1 MIPRHSDWAKNL
13 HTMITKTLPFLLL
26 ATCFLTTALPAQQ
39 GLLGEYFDGKNFE
52 KKVLTRTDAQINF
65 VWDNVAPAPGID
77 AHVFSV
83 RWTTKIQTPETGTY
97 VFRAHV
103 DDGIRV
109 KVNGQTVIDAWG
121 LHDSE
126 RVSGQIHLEANRQY
140 DLQVEY
146 FNALFEGEI
155 QLYWQLPSEKPVFG
169 GLLGYNDHLIDKR
182 FFSLPTPPP
191 TNVTPPKPAP
201 KPPKKPAVPAPAP
214 PQQPKPKPAPV
225 AKDTLE
231 KYLPK
236 NVLFVKS
243 KSTMLPE
250 SEPELDRLAGF
261 LLRNPKYRLSI
272 EGHTDHVGDSAKN
285 LILSEERAQT
295 VAAYLIQKGIDGQRI
310 TAKGYGDTRPLVL
323 DPAGKPNPK
332 NRRVEFEI
340 QE

>member
-1 MIPRHSDWAKNL
+1 MIA
-13 HTMITKTLPFLLL
+13 KTLFSVLSI
-26 ATCFLTTALPAQQ
+26 TCFSIITLQAQS
-39 GLLGEYFDGKNFE
+39 GLVGEYFDGKNFE
-52 KKVLTRTDAQINF
+52 KKVMTRTDAQINF
-65 VWDNVAPAPGID
+65 VWNNVAPAPGID

-83 RWTTKIQTPETGTY
+83 RWTGKIQTPETGSY
-97 VFRAHV
+97 LFRAHV

-109 KVNGQTVIDAWG
+109 KMNGQMVIDAWG

-126 RVSGQIHLEANRQY
+126 RISGQIYLEANRQY
-140 DLQVEY
+140 DLTVEY

-169 GLLGYNDHLIDKR
+169 GLLGYNDHLIYKR
-182 FFSLPTPPP
+182 FFTLPTLPADV
-191 TNVTPPKPAP
+191 VTPPKSTQ
-201 KPPKKPAVPAPAP
+201 KSPPKKTAQVKKVEA
-214 PQQPKPKPAPV
+214 KPAPV

-272 EGHTDHVGDSAKN
+272 AGHTDHVGDPGKN
-285 LILSEERAQT
+285 MILSEERAQT
-295 VAAYLIQKGIDGQRI
+295 VATYLTQKGIVAQRI
-310 TAKGYGDTRPLVL
+310 TAKGYGDTRPLVR
-323 DPAGKPNPK
+323 DAAGQPNEK

-340 QE
+340 RE

>member
-1 MIPRHSDWAKNL
+1 
-13 HTMITKTLPFLLL
+13 MITKTLFSLLSI
-26 ATCFLTTALPAQQ
+26 ACFSLITLHAQS
-39 GLLGEYFDGKNFE
+39 GLQGEYFDGQNFE
-52 KKVLTRTDAQINF
+52 RKVMTRTDAQINF
-65 VWDNVAPAPGID
+65 VWNNVAPAPGID
-77 AHVFSV
+77 AQVFSV
-83 RWTTKIQTPETGTY
+83 RWTGKIQTPETGTY
-97 VFRAHV
+97 LFRAHV

-126 RVSGQIHLEANRQY
+126 RVSGQVYLEANRQY
-140 DLQVEY
+140 DLLVEY

-182 FFSLPTPPP
+182 FFTPHA
-191 TNVTPPKPAP
+191 TPPKSAP
-201 KPPKKPAVPAPAP
+201 KPPKKQPAQAPSATKKAEA
-214 PQQPKPKPAPV
+214 KPTPV

-243 KSTMLPE
+243 KSAMLPE

-272 EGHTDHVGDSAKN
+272 AGHTDHVGDPGKN

-295 VAAYLIQKGIDGQRI
+295 VAAYLTKKGVVAQRI
-310 TAKGYGDTRPLVL
+310 TAKGYGDTRPLVRS
-323 DPAGKPNPK
+323 ATGQPNEK

>member
-1 MIPRHSDWAKNL
+1 MN
-13 HTMITKTLPFLLL
+13 TKLL
-26 ATCFLTTALPAQQ
+26 AALLAATCLSAPALRAQP
-39 GLLGEYFDGKNFE
+39 GLVGEYFDGKNFE
-52 KKVLTRTDAQINF
+52 RKMLTRTDAQINF
-65 VWDNVAPAPGID
+65 VWDNVPPAPGID

-83 RWTTKIQTPETGTY
+83 RWTGKIQTPETGTY

-109 KVNGQTVIDAWG
+109 KVNGQMVIDAWG

-126 RVSGQIHLEANRQY
+126 RVMGQIKLEANRQY

-182 FFSLPTPPP
+182 FFTLPTPAAPP
-191 TNVTPPKPAP
+191 MKPPPPAPQPPKKQAAPTPKPPQKAEAKPAP
-201 KPPKKPAVPAPAP
+201 I
-214 PQQPKPKPAPV
+214 

-243 KSTMLPE
+243 KSAMLPE
-250 SEPELDRLAGF
+250 SQPELDRLAGF

-272 EGHTDHVGDSAKN
+272 EGHTDRVGDSGKN
-285 LILSEERAQT
+285 LVLSEQRAQT
-295 VAAYLIQKGIDGQRI
+295 VAAYLTQKGVVTQRI
-310 TAKGYGDTRPLVL
+310 TAKGFGDTRPLVR
-323 DPAGKPNPK
+323 DAAGQPNPQ
-332 NRRVEFEI
+332 NRRVEFVI

>member
-1 MIPRHSDWAKNL
+1 M
-13 HTMITKTLPFLLL
+13 
-26 ATCFLTTALPAQQ
+26 
-39 GLLGEYFDGKNFE
+39 
-52 KKVLTRTDAQINF
+52 TRTDAQINF
-65 VWDNVAPAPGID
+65 VWNNVAPAPGMD

-83 RWTTKIQTPETGTY
+83 RWTGKIQTPETGTY
-97 VFRAHV
+97 LFRAHV

-109 KVNGQTVIDAWG
+109 KVNGQMVINAWG

-126 RVSGQIHLEANRQY
+126 RVSGQIQLEANRQY
-140 DLQVEY
+140 DLTVEY

-169 GLLGYNDHLIDKR
+169 GLLGYNDRIIDKR
-182 FFSLPTPPP
+182 FFTLPTLPAAV
-191 TNVTPPKPAP
+191 VTPPKPAQ
-201 KPPKKPAVPAPAP
+201 KPPKKQTAQAP
-214 PQQPKPKPAPV
+214 PPPKKVEAKPAPV

-231 KYLPK
+231 KYLPQ

-272 EGHTDHVGDSAKN
+272 AGHTDHVGDPGKN
-285 LILSEERAQT
+285 LTLSEERAQT
-295 VAAYLIQKGIDGQRI
+295 VAVYLTKKGVVAQRI
-310 TAKGYGDTRPLVL
+310 TAKGYGDTRPLVR
-323 DPAGKPNPK
+323 DAAGQPNAK

>member
-1 MIPRHSDWAKNL
+1 MN
-13 HTMITKTLPFLLL
+13 TKLPAALL
-26 ATCFLTTALPAQQ
+26 AAAYLSAAPALRAQT
-39 GLLGEYFDGKNFE
+39 GLVGEYFDGKNFE
-52 KKVLTRTDAQINF
+52 KKMLTRTDAQINF
-65 VWDNVAPAPGID
+65 VWNNVPPAPGID

-83 RWTTKIQTPETGTY
+83 RWTGRIQTPETGNY

-109 KVNGQTVIDAWG
+109 KVNSKMVIDAWG

-182 FFSLPTPPP
+182 FFTLPTPPAP
-191 TNVTPPKPAP
+191 PVTPPKPAP
-201 KPPKKPAVPAPAP
+201 KPPKKQPTPAP
-214 PQQPKPKPAPV
+214 PPPKKAEPQKAPI

-272 EGHTDHVGDSAKN
+272 EGHTDHVGDSGKN

-295 VAAYLIQKGIDGQRI
+295 VATYLTQKGVVNQRI
-310 TAKGYGDTRPLVL
+310 TAKGFGDTRPLVR
-323 DPAGKPNPK
+323 DAAGQPNPK
-332 NRRVEFEI
+332 NRRVEFVI